1 MSDGDGIDAQ
11 LARHAQAQAHRH
23 PLSRA
28 IPRIALPLLLWS
40 ALALGWSLPVP
51 EGLGRPGLRSAL
63 AAVGLFGWAQRHS
76 RAIAWALAIAMA
88 LMLAATHWAHGYLG
102 LERLVAL
109 AGIVL
114 AMAVIAHLAVR
125 RVGGLPLSPRAVF
138 DDIAVGLLA
147 LAGSVLRRIGI
158 SS

>member
-1 MSDGDGIDAQ
+1 MSDRGPIEA
-11 LARHAQAQAHRH
+11 LPEAHAQRPPPAHAGD
-23 PLSRA
+23 A
-28 IPRIALPLLLWS
+28 IAASLILW
-40 ALALGWSLPVP
+40 ATFALGWALPVP
-51 EGLGRPGLRSAL
+51 EGLGRPGLWSAL

-88 LMLAATHWAHGYLG
+88 LMLAATHWAHGHLG